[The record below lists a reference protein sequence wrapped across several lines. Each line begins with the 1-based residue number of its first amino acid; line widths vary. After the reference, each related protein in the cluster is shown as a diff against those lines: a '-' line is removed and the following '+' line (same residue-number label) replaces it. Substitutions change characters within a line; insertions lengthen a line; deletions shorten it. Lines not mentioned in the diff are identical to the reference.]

1 MYEENLSVMGVASC
15 RSTFLC
21 LMLRVRLVPS
31 RFSVH
36 DWSLFDGRACRG
48 FRPAKWLGPNPTQ
61 PSSARPCAPLAPTPP
76 HAPPPLLS
84 LSFGFPAQQPPSPS
98 STSLSPWC
106 PRDWR
111 RRSSEFGPRGEL
123 PSPLLSLSPLSL
135 SLSLLSPLRALPL
148 LSPAHASL
156 HGGAPCSP
164 LAALGR
170 PLPFPLRRRGA
181 PPLPFPGAG
190 ARPLRERGSARPR
203 HGSAPGAAP
212 PRRFDPCARPS
223 APARGVLA
231 PDATRV
237 APFTP

>member
-1 MYEENLSVMGVASC
+1 MPKHISLSDVACSSRSVSVFGSRLEFVLWSC
-15 RSTFLC
+15 VSWVST
-21 LMLRVRLVPS
+21 REV
-31 RFSVH
+31 
-36 DWSLFDGRACRG
+36 
-48 FRPAKWLGPNPTQ
+48 
-61 PSSARPCAPLAPTPP
+61 ARPQPNLAQPGPVWPDPALRAPGAHTP